1 LKQLTWQP
9 CPTHVTVQSRS
20 LLWIVLHSSKW
31 EICLLT
37 LLPGENDASIDCNL
51 CITSLGDYSTHKE
64 GVYQWSTN
72 KTFTHD
78 EFKKDSSQQWAP
90 KYEAL
95 SYTWGSP
102 VSKRR
107 EIRVN
112 GSLVEVTL
120 GLFQALQALWRPDE
134 PRVLWIDTLC
144 IYQDRYRS
152 KCCRNL
158 RGLVLRIVSS

>member
-1 LKQLTWQP
+1 MWQP
-9 CPTHVTVQSRS
+9 CRTHVTVPATTTAMDCR
-20 LLWIVLHSSKW
+20 LDPSKR
-31 EICLLT
+31 EIRLLT
-37 LLPGENDASIDCNL
+37 LLPGDNDASIDCTL

-64 GVYQWSTN
+64 GVYQWSIG

-78 EFKKDSSQQWAP
+78 EFKNDLSQQWVP

-102 VSKRR
+102 LLKRR

-120 GLFQALQALWRPDE
+120 DLFQALPALRRPDE
-134 PRVLWIDTLC
+134 SRVLWIDALAST
-144 IYQDRYRS
+144 RKTS
-152 KCCRNL
+152 KRET
-158 RGLVLRIVSS
+158 